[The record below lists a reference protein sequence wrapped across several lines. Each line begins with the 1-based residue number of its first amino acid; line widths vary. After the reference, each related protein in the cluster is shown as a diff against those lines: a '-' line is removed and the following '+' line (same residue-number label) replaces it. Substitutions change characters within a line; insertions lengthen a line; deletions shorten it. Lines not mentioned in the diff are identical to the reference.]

1 MGRVGMKEAE
11 EKGKRWDREKTMGR
25 KWDWDM
31 GKMGK
36 IGWGKE
42 EKGRKS
48 INVNNIQI

>member
-11 EKGKRWDREKTMGR
+11 EKGKRWDKEKTRGG
-25 KWDWDM
+25 KWDRDM

-36 IGWGKE
+36 IGWRKE
-42 EKGRKS
+42 ERRET